1 MNLKAEN
8 FKTYLAQN
16 NINYFRVE
24 ETEENDVVTDENKT
38 AESGNDNEAV
48 SENHEEN
55 LDSAVKRVTFHTFV
69 KVFGQKLPSVV
80 IIDDSIYTTIRVQV
94 IPDIEYNNNRD
105 EFMKC
110 INEMN
115 ITYKA
120 IKYYLNADNA
130 LYLDMYIPS
139 NNEEVDGDL
148 VINLISAIN
157 RHLEKEYPNWMKLLW
172 G

>member
-1 MNLKAEN
+1 MNVKAEN
-8 FKTYLAQN
+8 FKTYLAQR

-24 ETEENDVVTDENKT
+24 EAADDDTKTDEVD
-38 AESGNDNEAV
+38 AESSNENEADEV
-48 SENHEEN
+48 NHEEN
-55 LDSAVKRVTFHTFV
+55 FDTAVKRVTFHTFV

-139 NNEEVDGDL
+139 NNEELDGDL

>member
-1 MNLKAEN
+1 MNVKAEN
-8 FKTYLAQN
+8 FKTYLAQR

-24 ETEENDVVTDENKT
+24 EAADDDIKTDEVDT
-38 AESGNDNEAV
+38 ESSNENEADEV
-48 SENHEEN
+48 NHEEN
-55 LDSAVKRVTFHTFV
+55 FDTEVKRVTFHTFV

-139 NNEEVDGDL
+139 NNEELDGDL